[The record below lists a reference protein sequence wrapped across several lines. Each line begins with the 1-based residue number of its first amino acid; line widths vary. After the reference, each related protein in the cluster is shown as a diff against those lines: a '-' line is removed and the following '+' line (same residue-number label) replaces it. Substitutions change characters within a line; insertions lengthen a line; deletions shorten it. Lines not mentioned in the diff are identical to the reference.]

1 MGGSS
6 SQKLPPPPP
15 SLTGAGG
22 SGQGQAVDDEIT
34 YFQAIPWCA
43 HHLNNPSSFPS
54 SSSSSFPPSSLIIT
68 PVWSRQKQPPLSPLP
83 PTCTPTATSPDSS
96 ANENENDEQQ
106 FDDALFSTTLRTR
119 DTIPAFVCFYP
130 GPDEDRRAYLP
141 RLRALVGLGALVA
154 GYGGLSH
161 GGVVA
166 AVLDETLSL
175 LAPAARWGAWKKSN
189 RGRGGGGGSGG
200 SSGSQGS
207 EQGLASVMTAYL
219 NVRYHRPVRVPAA
232 YLVTAR
238 LVRRDGRKVFVAGEM
253 EDGGGAVVASAEA
266 LFVEAREKL

>member
-1 MGGSS
+1 MGG
-6 SQKLPPPPP
+6 KLPPPPP

-22 SGQGQAVDDEIT
+22 SGQGQAVDDEIA
-34 YFQAIPWCA
+34 YFQSIPWCA

-54 SSSSSFPPSSLIIT
+54 SSSSPPSSLIIT
-68 PVWSRQKQPPLSPLP
+68 PVWSRQQPKPSLSLNPEDHLH
-83 PTCTPTATSPDSS
+83 S
-96 ANENENDEQQ
+96 NENQDEQ

-130 GPDEDRRAYLP
+130 GPAEDRRAYLP

-189 RGRGGGGGSGG
+189 RGGGGSGSGGSGG

>member
-1 MGGSS
+1 MKGAS

-15 SLTGAGG
+15 SLTSAD
-22 SGQGQAVDDEIT
+22 GQAPVDDEIA
-34 YFQAIPWCA
+34 YFQSIPWCA
-43 HHLNNPSSFPS
+43 QHLNNPSSFPS
-54 SSSSSFPPSSLIIT
+54 SSSSSSPPSSLIIT
-68 PVWSRQKQPPLSPLP
+68 PVWSRQQPKP
-83 PTCTPTATSPDSS
+83 PATNPD
-96 ANENENDEQQ
+96 EHDHVHPNDEQ

-141 RLRALVGLGALVA
+141 RLGALVGLGALVA

-175 LAPAARWGAWKKSN
+175 LAPAARWGAWKN
-189 RGRGGGGGSGG
+189 RSGGGGGSGSGG

-207 EQGLASVMTAYL
+207 GLATVMTAYL